1 MSLANVTKG
10 EAVVLLGFTGIRL
23 ADVKIKAA
31 TKTELTVEKAD
42 GTLMIF
48 DRKTGVQK
56 NVVEGKEKYA
66 NKIVHPDDAPA
77 PKEKK
82 AKAPAKKAPAKKAAP
97 VVEEEDEED
106 DEEEEDEEEEVVV
119 APKKKAK
126 PAAPANA
133 PAKKAKKPVVEDEE
147 DDEYEE
153 M

>member
-1 MSLANVTKG
+1 MGIYKMGLANVTKG
-10 EAVVLLGFTGIRL
+10 DAVVLLGFTGIRL

-82 AKAPAKKAPAKKAAP
+82 AKAPAAKKAVKKAPEP
-97 VVEEEDEED
+97 VEEEDEDED
-106 DEEEEDEEEEVVV
+106 EEEDEEEEVVV
-119 APKKKAK
+119 APKKKTK
-126 PAAPANA
+126 PAAPAKK
-133 PAKKAKKPVVEDEE
+133 KKAVVEE
-147 DDEYEE
+147 DDDYEE